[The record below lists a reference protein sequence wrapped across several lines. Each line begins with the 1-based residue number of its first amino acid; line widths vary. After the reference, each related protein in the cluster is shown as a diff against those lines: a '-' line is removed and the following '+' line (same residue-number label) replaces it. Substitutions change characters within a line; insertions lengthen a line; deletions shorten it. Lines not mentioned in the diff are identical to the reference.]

1 MIQGGNNSVF
11 GDGFG
16 NSGFGRFM
24 AKLVIN
30 MK

>member
-1 MIQGGNNSVF
+1 MIQGGHNSGFV
-11 GDGFG
+11 DGFG

-24 AKLVIN
+24 AKLIIN